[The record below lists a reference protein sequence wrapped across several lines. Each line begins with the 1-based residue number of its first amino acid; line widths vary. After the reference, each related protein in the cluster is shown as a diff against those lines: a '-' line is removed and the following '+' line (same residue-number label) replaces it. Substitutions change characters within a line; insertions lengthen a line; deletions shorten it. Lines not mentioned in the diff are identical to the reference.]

1 MFLGT
6 CPTLIP
12 RFCGA
17 AVPAACAGETP
28 APQVVFGR
36 ALSRKTH
43 AAPKRNGFT
52 LVELLV
58 VITIIG
64 ILIGLLLP
72 AVQYA
77 REAARSAQCK
87 NNLKQLGIA
96 CLAHEEAQQIFPT
109 GGWGYGWTGD
119 PDRGYGDQQP
129 GGWIY
134 NILPH
139 LELNA
144 LHDLGRYGTNTVKQG
159 AIKQMLKTAL
169 PIASCPT
176 RPRPALL
183 VPQSSTVVKNSGGF
197 TLPTG
202 SDDYVAR
209 TDYAANVGDQTFNEY
224 GVGPESESTSAQST
238 YFGNSTHPVLPAIA
252 CTGIIFEQST
262 IRSADVTDGLS
273 STILAGEKYLAK
285 TRYYTGQTGADKA
298 YMYAGMCSDVG
309 RTTSK
314 TPMQD
319 RTDNSTSNVG
329 ETLAFGS
336 AHPNTANFVLCDG
349 STIAISYSV
358 ESDLFKNLGSRNGVA
373 NGGKAVD
380 MSKL

>member
-1 MFLGT
+1 MF
-6 CPTLIP
+6 P
-12 RFCGA
+12 
-17 AVPAACAGETP
+17 
-28 APQVVFGR
+28 
-36 ALSRKTH
+36 SRKTR
-43 AAPKRNGFT
+43 AALKRSGFT

-77 REAARSAQCK
+77 REAARSLQCK
-87 NNLKQLGIA
+87 NNLKQLGTA
-96 CLAHEEAQQIFPT
+96 CLAHEEAQGIFPT

-139 LELNA
+139 TELNA
-144 LHDLGRYGTNTVKQG
+144 LHDLGRYGTASVDTIQ
-159 AIKQMLKTAL
+159 QMLKTAL
-169 PIASCPT
+169 PIANCPT

-183 VPQSSTVVKNSGGF
+183 APQSSTVVRNLVGV
-197 TLPTG
+197 TLLE
-202 SDDYVAR
+202 VAR
-209 TDYAANVGDQTFNEY
+209 TDYAANVGDQAFNEY
-224 GVGPESESTSAQST
+224 GVGPADTSPSAQST
-238 YFGNSTHPVLPAIA
+238 YFGPHFNNSVNPPDIPSTK
-252 CTGIIFEQST
+252 CTGIIFEQSK
-262 IRSADVTDGLS
+262 ISSADIKDGLS
-273 STILAGEKYLAK
+273 STMLAGEKYLAK
-285 TRYYTGQTGADKA
+285 NRYYNNDSGQTGADKA
-298 YMYAGMCSDVG
+298 YMYAGMCSDVC
-309 RTTSK
+309 RSTYK

-319 RTDNSTSNVG
+319 RADNNTAC

-336 AHPNTANFVLCDG
+336 AHPNAANFVLCDG

-358 ESDLFKNLGSRNGVA
+358 DSELFRMLGTRSE
-373 NGGKAVD
+373 GKAVD